1 MKKQNLFLFNVWG
14 NSKDKPYK
22 YVGWTQG
29 YGKGPKRWFSLGNE
43 RNLEK
48 INPNAIQII
57 KEKLKLFSN
66 LDDKNKVKTVLLD
79 SIKNSTII
87 EGSVSVGGELIEK
100 FIEKHNIFESL
111 PKSRH
116 KNMKE
121 IFNYLISKRITDPGS
136 IINAFDK
143 KDDYSIQINTSKNSF
158 YRLLDLVFESQNQL
172 LDSLNKM
179 VTSELG
185 KRDNE
190 FYFDS
195 STIYFETFERNGL
208 RIPSYS
214 KDAKFKEDQIVIGL
228 ACDKN
233 GIPFH
238 IKVFKG
244 NTGDSSTLIPF
255 VLDVESKYNIK
266 KMTIIADRGM
276 LTAANI
282 RFLES
287 KEYNFIISY
296 RPKVASQKF
305 KNYLL
310 DPSDYVDVS
319 ADFKYK
325 KEEFYSSYKNK
336 RYTENIRSRI
346 ITYSTK
352 RAIKDR
358 KAREEQIESF
368 IKKQNKDGFIEVN
381 KLFGKK
387 HKYFKQISNMK
398 FELDQSKIDKDKQF
412 DGYYVY
418 ETNIL
423 NLNVLDIV
431 EKYQKQ
437 PNIEDNFRSLKG
449 LLNIWPV
456 FLKIDEHFLAH
467 TLLCFISLVILKT
480 IIFKINKHITD
491 NKLFENSQLTEVGL
505 VTMLQKLRQRVEFNT
520 LDQQI
525 TFKNR
530 DGVPGDPD
538 IWNRYDFYFDILIN
552 R

>member
-14 NSKDKPYK
+14 SSKDKPYK
-22 YVGWTQG
+22 YVGWSQG

-66 LDDKNKVKTVLLD
+66 LDDKDKVKTVLLD
-79 SIKNSTII
+79 SIKNSAII
-87 EGSVSVGGELIEK
+87 EGSVFVGGELIEK

-143 KDDYSIQINTSKNSF
+143 KDDYSNQINTSKNSF

-179 VTSELG
+179 VISELG
-185 KRDNE
+185 ERGNE

-195 STIYFETFERNGL
+195 STIYFETFEIN
-208 RIPSYS
+208 
-214 KDAKFKEDQIVIGL
+214 DAKFQEHQIVVAL

-238 IKVFKG
+238 FKVFKG

-255 VLDVESKYNIK
+255 VLDVEFKYNIK
-266 KMTIIADRGM
+266 KMTIIADRGT
-276 LTAANI
+276 LTATNI
-282 RFLES
+282 RFVES

-296 RPKVASQKF
+296 HAKIGTQKF

-310 DPSDYVDVS
+310 DLNDYVDVN

-336 RYTENIRSRI
+336 RYSENIRRRI

-358 KAREEQIESF
+358 KAREEQIQSF

-387 HKYFKQISNMK
+387 PKYFKQISNMK

-412 DGYYVY
+412 DGYNVY
-418 ETNIL
+418 ETNML

-437 PNIEDNFRSLKG
+437 WNIEANFRSLKG
-449 LLNIWPV
+449 LLNIRPV
-456 FLKIDEHFLAH
+456 FLRIDEHILAH

-480 IIFKINKHITD
+480 IIFKINKHISD
-491 NKLFENSQLTEVGL
+491 NKLSENNQLTEVGL

-520 LDQQI
+520 LDQQMI
-525 TFKNR
+525 FKNR
-530 DGVPGDPD
+530 EGVPSDPD
-538 IWNRYDFYFDILIN
+538 IWNRYDFYFNILIN
-552 R
+552 H

>member
-1 MKKQNLFLFNVWG
+1 MKKQNLILFNVWG
-14 NSKDKPYK
+14 SSKDKPYK

-29 YGKGPKRWFSLGNE
+29 YSKGPKRWFSLGNE

-66 LDDKNKVKTVLLD
+66 LDDKDKVKTVLLD
-79 SIKNSTII
+79 SIKNSAII
-87 EGSVSVGGELIEK
+87 EGSVFVGGELIEK

-143 KDDYSIQINTSKNSF
+143 NDDYSNQINASKNSF
-158 YRLLDLVFESQNQL
+158 YKLLDLVFESQNQL

-179 VTSELG
+179 VISELG
-185 KRDNE
+185 QRGNE

-195 STIYFETFERNGL
+195 STIYFETFER
-208 RIPSYS
+208 
-214 KDAKFKEDQIVIGL
+214 KDAKFQEDQIVVAL

-238 IKVFKG
+238 FKVFKG
-244 NTGDSSTLIPF
+244 NTGNSSTLIPF
-255 VLDVESKYNIK
+255 VLDVEFKYNIK
-266 KMTIIADRGM
+266 KMIIIADRGT
-276 LTAANI
+276 LTATNI

-287 KEYNFIISY
+287 RNYNFIISY
-296 RPKVASQKF
+296 HPKVASQKF

-310 DPSDYVDVS
+310 DPSDYVDVN

-336 RYTENIRSRI
+336 RYTENIRRRI

-358 KAREEQIESF
+358 KAREEQIQSF
-368 IKKQNKDGFIEVN
+368 IKKQNKDGFIEID

-387 HKYFKQISNMK
+387 PKYFKQISNMK

-431 EKYQKQ
+431 EKYHKQ
-437 PNIEDNFRSLKG
+437 PNIEANFRSLKG
-449 LLNIWPV
+449 LLNIRPV
-456 FLKIDEHFLAH
+456 FLRIDEHILAH

-480 IIFKINKHITD
+480 IIFKINKHISD
-491 NKLFENSQLTEVGL
+491 NKLFENSRLTEVGL
-505 VTMLQKLRQRVEFNT
+505 VRMLQKLRQRVEFNT

-530 DGVPGDPD
+530 EGVPSDPN

>member
-1 MKKQNLFLFNVWG
+1 MFLFNVWG
-14 NSKDKPYK
+14 NSKDKLYK

-29 YGKGPKRWFSLGNE
+29 YGKGPKCWFSLGNLQT
-43 RNLEK
+43 LEK

-66 LDDKNKVKTVLLD
+66 LDDKDKVKAVLLD

-111 PKSRH
+111 PKSRY

-121 IFNYLISKRITDPGS
+121 IFNYLISKRITNPGS
-136 IINAFDK
+136 IINAFDEN
-143 KDDYSIQINTSKNSF
+143 DDYSNQINASKNSF

-179 VTSELG
+179 VISELG
-185 KRDNE
+185 QRDNE

-195 STIYFETFERNGL
+195 STIYFETFERSGL
-208 RIPSYS
+208 RIPGYS
-214 KDAKFKEDQIVIGL
+214 KDAKFKEDQIVISL

-238 IKVFKG
+238 IKFFKG
-244 NTGDSSTLIPF
+244 KTGDSSTLIPF
-255 VLDVESKYNIK
+255 VLDVESKYSIK
-266 KMTIIADRGM
+266 NMTIIADPGM

-282 RFLES
+282 RFIES
-287 KEYNFIISY
+287 KKYNFIISY
-296 RPKVASQKF
+296 HAKIGTQKF

-310 DPSDYVDVS
+310 DLNDYVDVN

-336 RYTENIRSRI
+336 RYSENIRRRI

-358 KAREEQIESF
+358 KAREEQIQNF
-368 IKKQNKDGFIEVN
+368 IKKQNKDGFIEAN

-387 HKYFKQISNMK
+387 PKYFREISNMK
-398 FELDQSKIDKDKQF
+398 FELEQSKIYKDKQF

-418 ETNIL
+418 ETNML

-431 EKYQKQ
+431 EKYKKQ
-437 PNIEDNFRSLKG
+437 SNIEANFRSLKG
-449 LLNIWPV
+449 LLNIQPV
-456 FLKIDEHFLAH
+456 FLKIDEHILAH
-467 TLLCFISLVILKT
+467 TLLCFISLVVLKT
-480 IIFKINKHITD
+480 IIFKINKHIID

-505 VTMLQKLRQRVEFNT
+505 ITMLQKLRQKVEFNT
-520 LDQQI
+520 LDQQMI
-525 TFKNR
+525 FKNR
-530 DGVPGDPD
+530 DGVPSDPNV
-538 IWNRYDFYFDILIN
+538 WNRYDFYLGILIN
-552 R
+552 K

>member
-14 NSKDKPYK
+14 SSKDKPYK
-22 YVGWTQG
+22 YVGWSQG

-66 LDDKNKVKTVLLD
+66 LDDKDKVKTVLLD
-79 SIKNSTII
+79 SIKNSAII
-87 EGSVSVGGELIEK
+87 EGSVFVGGELIEK

-143 KDDYSIQINTSKNSF
+143 KDDYSNQINTSKNSF

-179 VTSELG
+179 VISELG
-185 KRDNE
+185 ERENE

-195 STIYFETFERNGL
+195 STIYFETFEIN
-208 RIPSYS
+208 
-214 KDAKFKEDQIVIGL
+214 DAKFQEHQIVVAL

-238 IKVFKG
+238 FKVFKG

-255 VLDVESKYNIK
+255 VLDVEFKYNIK
-266 KMTIIADRGM
+266 KMTIIADRGT
-276 LTAANI
+276 LTATNI
-282 RFLES
+282 RFVES

-296 RPKVASQKF
+296 HAKIGTQKF

-310 DPSDYVDVS
+310 DLNDYVDVN

-336 RYTENIRSRI
+336 RYSENIRRRI

-358 KAREEQIESF
+358 KAREEQIQSF

-387 HKYFKQISNMK
+387 PKYFKQISNMK

-412 DGYYVY
+412 DGYNVY
-418 ETNIL
+418 ETNML

-437 PNIEDNFRSLKG
+437 WNIEAN
-449 LLNIWPV
+449 
-456 FLKIDEHFLAH
+456 
-467 TLLCFISLVILKT
+467 
-480 IIFKINKHITD
+480 
-491 NKLFENSQLTEVGL
+491 
-505 VTMLQKLRQRVEFNT
+505 
-520 LDQQI
+520 
-525 TFKNR
+525 
-530 DGVPGDPD
+530 
-538 IWNRYDFYFDILIN
+538 
-552 R
+552 

>member
-1 MKKQNLFLFNVWG
+1 MKKQNLILFNVWG
-14 NSKDKPYK
+14 SSKDKPYK
-22 YVGWTQG
+22 YVGWAQG

-48 INPNAIQII
+48 INPNAVQII

-66 LDDKNKVKTVLLD
+66 LDDKDKVKAVLLD
-79 SIKNSTII
+79 SIKNSAII
-87 EGSVSVGGELIEK
+87 EGSVFVGGELIEK

-121 IFNYLISKRITDPGS
+121 IFNYLISKRIADPGS

-143 KDDYSIQINTSKNSF
+143 KDDYPNQINTSKNSF

-179 VTSELG
+179 VISELG
-185 KRDNE
+185 ERNNE

-195 STIYFETFERNGL
+195 STIYFETFER
-208 RIPSYS
+208 
-214 KDAKFKEDQIVIGL
+214 KDAKFQEDQIVIAL

-238 IKVFKG
+238 FKVFKA
-244 NTGDSSTLIPF
+244 NTTDSSTLIPF

-266 KMTIIADRGM
+266 NMTIIADRGM
-276 LTAANI
+276 STAANI

-287 KEYNFIISY
+287 KDCNFIISY
-296 RPKVASQKF
+296 RAKVGTQKF

-310 DPSDYVDVS
+310 DPSNYVDVN

-336 RYTENIRSRI
+336 RYTENIRRRI

-352 RAIKDR
+352 RAIKDS
-358 KAREEQIESF
+358 KAREEQIQSF

-387 HKYFKQISNMK
+387 PKYFKQISNMK

-423 NLNVLDIV
+423 NLNVIDIV
-431 EKYQKQ
+431 EKYHKQ
-437 PNIEDNFRSLKG
+437 PNIEANFRSLKG
-449 LLNIWPV
+449 LLNIRPV
-456 FLKIDEHFLAH
+456 FLKMDEHILAH

-480 IIFKINKHITD
+480 IIFKINKHISD
-491 NKLFENSQLTEVGL
+491 NKLSENNQLTEIGL

-520 LDQQI
+520 LDQQMI
-525 TFKNR
+525 FKNR
-530 DGVPGDPD
+530 EGVASDPD

-552 R
+552 H

>member
-29 YGKGPKRWFSLGNE
+29 YSKGPKRWFSLGNE

-48 INPNAIQII
+48 INPNAVQII

-66 LDDKNKVKTVLLD
+66 LDDKDKVKAILLD
-79 SIKNSTII
+79 SIKNSSII
-87 EGSVSVGGELIEK
+87 EGSVVVGGELIEK

-136 IINAFDK
+136 IINVFDK
-143 KDDYSIQINTSKNSF
+143 KDDYSNQINTSKNSF
-158 YRLLDLVFESQNQL
+158 YRLLDLVFESKNQL
-172 LDSLNKM
+172 LDSVNKM
-179 VTSELG
+179 VISELG

-195 STIYFETFERNGL
+195 STIYFETFERSEL
-208 RIPSYS
+208 RIPGYS
-214 KDAKFKEDQIVIGL
+214 KDAKFKEDQIVIAL

-266 KMTIIADRGM
+266 NMTIIADRGM

-287 KEYNFIISY
+287 KKYNFIISY
-296 RPKVASQKF
+296 HPKVASQKF

-310 DPSDYVDVS
+310 DPSDYVDVNE
-319 ADFKYK
+319 DFKYK

-336 RYTENIRSRI
+336 RYTENIRRRI
-346 ITYSTK
+346 IAYSTK

-358 KAREEQIESF
+358 KAREEQIQNF
-368 IKKQNKDGFIEVN
+368 VKKQNKDGFIEAN

-387 HKYFKQISNMK
+387 PKYFREISNMK

-423 NLNVLDIV
+423 NSNVLDIV

-437 PNIEDNFRSLKG
+437 PNIEANFRSLKG
-449 LLNIWPV
+449 LLNIHPV
-456 FLKIDEHFLAH
+456 FLRIGEHILAH

-480 IIFKINKHITD
+480 MVFKINKHISD
-491 NKLFENSQLTEVGL
+491 NKLFESSQLTEVGL

-520 LDQQI
+520 LDQQMI
-525 TFKNR
+525 FKNR
-530 DGVPGDPD
+530 DGVPSDPN

-552 R
+552 K

>member
-1 MKKQNLFLFNVWG
+1 MKKQNLILFNVWG
-14 NSKDKPYK
+14 SSKDKPYK
-22 YVGWTQG
+22 YVGWSQG

-66 LDDKNKVKTVLLD
+66 LDDKDKVKSVLLD
-79 SIKNSTII
+79 SIKNSAII
-87 EGSVSVGGELIEK
+87 EGSVFVGGELIEK

-121 IFNYLISKRITDPGS
+121 IFNYLISKGITDPGS

-143 KDDYSIQINTSKNSF
+143 KDDYSNQINTSKNSL
-158 YRLLDLVFESQNQL
+158 YKLLDLVFESQNQL

-179 VTSELG
+179 VISELG
-185 KRDNE
+185 ERNNE

-195 STIYFETFERNGL
+195 STIYFETFEIN
-208 RIPSYS
+208 
-214 KDAKFKEDQIVIGL
+214 DAKFQEDQIVVAL

-238 IKVFKG
+238 FKVFKG
-244 NTGDSSTLIPF
+244 NTTDSSTLIPF

-266 KMTIIADRGM
+266 NMIIIADRGM

-296 RPKVASQKF
+296 RAKVASQKF

-310 DPSDYVDVS
+310 DPSDYVDVN

-336 RYTENIRSRI
+336 RYTENIRRRI

-358 KAREEQIESF
+358 KAREEQIQSF

-387 HKYFKQISNMK
+387 PKYFKEISNMK

-423 NLNVLDIV
+423 NSNVLDIV

-437 PNIEDNFRSLKG
+437 WNIEANFRSLKG
-449 LLNIWPV
+449 LLNIRPV
-456 FLKIDEHFLAH
+456 FLRIDEHILAH

-480 IIFKINKHITD
+480 IILKINKHISD
-491 NKLFENSQLTEVGL
+491 NKLFENNQLTEVGL

-530 DGVPGDPD
+530 EGVPSDPN

>member
-1 MKKQNLFLFNVWG
+1 MKKQNLFLFSVWG
-14 NSKDKPYK
+14 SSKDKPYK

-48 INPNAIQII
+48 INPNAVQII

-66 LDDKNKVKTVLLD
+66 LDDKDKVKAILLD
-79 SIKNSTII
+79 SIKNSSII
-87 EGSVSVGGELIEK
+87 EGSVVVGGELIEK

-143 KDDYSIQINTSKNSF
+143 KDDYSNQINTSKNSF
-158 YRLLDLVFESQNQL
+158 YKLLDLVFESQNQL

-179 VTSELG
+179 VISELG
-185 KRDNE
+185 ERDNE

-195 STIYFETFERNGL
+195 STIYFETFEIN
-208 RIPSYS
+208 
-214 KDAKFKEDQIVIGL
+214 DAKFQEDQIVVAL

-238 IKVFKG
+238 FKVFKG
-244 NTGDSSTLIPF
+244 NTGNSSILIPF

-266 KMTIIADRGM
+266 KMTIITDRGI
-276 LTAANI
+276 LTATNI

-287 KEYNFIISY
+287 RNYNFIISY
-296 RPKVASQKF
+296 HPKVASQKF

-310 DPSDYVDVS
+310 DPSDYVDVN

-336 RYTENIRSRI
+336 RYTENIRRRI
-346 ITYSTK
+346 IAYSTK

-358 KAREEQIESF
+358 KAREEQIQSF
-368 IKKQNKDGFIEVN
+368 IKKQNKDGFIEIN

-387 HKYFKQISNMK
+387 PKYFKQISNMK
-398 FELDQSKIDKDKQF
+398 FELDQSKIYKDKQF

-431 EKYQKQ
+431 EKYHKQ
-437 PNIEDNFRSLKG
+437 PNIEANFRSLKG
-449 LLNIWPV
+449 LLNIRPV
-456 FLKIDEHFLAH
+456 FLRIDEHILAH

-480 IIFKINKHITD
+480 IIFKINKHISD
-491 NKLFENSQLTEVGL
+491 NKLFENNQLTEIGL

-520 LDQQI
+520 LDQQMI
-525 TFKNR
+525 FKNR
-530 DGVPGDPD
+530 EGVPNDPN

>member
-14 NSKDKPYK
+14 SSKDKPYK

-29 YGKGPKRWFSLGNE
+29 YAKGPKRWFSLGNE

-66 LDDKNKVKTVLLD
+66 LDDKDKVKTILLD

-87 EGSVSVGGELIEK
+87 EGSVFVGGELIEK
-100 FIEKHNIFESL
+100 LIEKHNIFESL

-136 IINAFDK
+136 IINAFDE
-143 KDDYSIQINTSKNSF
+143 KDDYSNQINTSKNSF

-172 LDSLNKM
+172 LNSVNKM
-179 VTSELG
+179 VISELG
-185 KRDNE
+185 ERDNE

-195 STIYFETFERNGL
+195 STIYFETFERK
-208 RIPSYS
+208 IPGYS
-214 KDAKFKEDQIVIGL
+214 KNAKFKEDQIVIGL
-228 ACDKN
+228 AYDKN

-244 NTGDSSTLIPF
+244 NTTDSSTLIPF
-255 VLDVESKYNIK
+255 VLDIESKYNIK
-266 KMTIIADRGM
+266 NMTIIAVRGM
-276 LTAANI
+276 STAANI

-287 KEYNFIISY
+287 RNYNFIISY
-296 RPKVASQKF
+296 RPKVGSQKF

-310 DPSDYVDVS
+310 DPSDYVNVN

-336 RYTENIRSRI
+336 RYTENIRRRI

-358 KAREEQIESF
+358 KAREEQIQSF

-381 KLFGKK
+381 KLFGRKP
-387 HKYFKQISNMK
+387 KYFREISNMK

-437 PNIEDNFRSLKG
+437 QNIDTNFRSLKG
-449 LLNIWPV
+449 LLNIRPV
-456 FLKIDEHFLAH
+456 FLRIDEHILAH
-467 TLLCFISLVILKT
+467 TLLCFTSLVILKT
-480 IIFKINKHITD
+480 IIFKINKHISD
-491 NKLFENSQLTEVGL
+491 NKLFENSLLTEVGL

-520 LDQQI
+520 LEQQI
-525 TFKNR
+525 TFKSR
-530 DGVPGDPD
+530 DGVPSDPN
-538 IWNRYDFYFDILIN
+538 IWDRYDLYFDILIN
-552 R
+552 H

>member
-29 YGKGPKRWFSLGNE
+29 YSKGPKRWFSLGNE

-48 INPNAIQII
+48 INPNAVQII

-66 LDDKNKVKTVLLD
+66 LDDKDKVKAILLD
-79 SIKNSTII
+79 SIKNSSII
-87 EGSVSVGGELIEK
+87 EGSVVVGGELIEK

-143 KDDYSIQINTSKNSF
+143 KDDYSNQINTSKNSF
-158 YRLLDLVFESQNQL
+158 YRLLDLVFESKNQL
-172 LDSLNKM
+172 LDSVNKM
-179 VTSELG
+179 VISELG

-195 STIYFETFERNGL
+195 STIYFETFERSEL
-208 RIPSYS
+208 RIPGYS
-214 KDAKFKEDQIVIGL
+214 KDAKFKEDQIVIAL

-266 KMTIIADRGM
+266 NMTIIADRGM

-287 KEYNFIISY
+287 KKYNFIISY
-296 RPKVASQKF
+296 HPKVASQKF

-310 DPSDYVDVS
+310 DPSDYVDVNE
-319 ADFKYK
+319 DFKYK

-336 RYTENIRSRI
+336 RYTENIRRRI
-346 ITYSTK
+346 IAYSTK

-358 KAREEQIESF
+358 KAREEQIQNF
-368 IKKQNKDGFIEVN
+368 VKKQNKDGFIEAN

-387 HKYFKQISNMK
+387 PKYFREISNMK

-423 NLNVLDIV
+423 NSNVLDIV

-437 PNIEDNFRSLKG
+437 PNIEANVRSLKG
-449 LLNIWPV
+449 LLNIHPV
-456 FLKIDEHFLAH
+456 FLRIGEHILAH

-480 IIFKINKHITD
+480 MVFKINKHISD
-491 NKLFENSQLTEVGL
+491 NKLFESSQLTEVGL

-520 LDQQI
+520 LDQQMI
-525 TFKNR
+525 FKNR
-530 DGVPGDPD
+530 DGVPSDPN

-552 R
+552 K

>member
-14 NSKDKPYK
+14 SSKDKPYK
-22 YVGWTQG
+22 YVGWSQG

-66 LDDKNKVKTVLLD
+66 LDDKDKVKTVLLD
-79 SIKNSTII
+79 SIKNSAII
-87 EGSVSVGGELIEK
+87 EGSVFVGGELIEK

-143 KDDYSIQINTSKNSF
+143 KDDYSNQINTSKNSF

-179 VTSELG
+179 VISELG
-185 KRDNE
+185 ERNNE

-195 STIYFETFERNGL
+195 STIYFETFEIN
-208 RIPSYS
+208 
-214 KDAKFKEDQIVIGL
+214 DAKFQEHQIVVAL

-238 IKVFKG
+238 FKVFKG

-255 VLDVESKYNIK
+255 VLDVEFKYNIK
-266 KMTIIADRGM
+266 KMTIIADRGT
-276 LTAANI
+276 LTATNI
-282 RFLES
+282 RFVES

-296 RPKVASQKF
+296 HAKIGTQKF

-310 DPSDYVDVS
+310 DLNDYVDVN

-336 RYTENIRSRI
+336 RYSENIRRRI

-358 KAREEQIESF
+358 KAREEQIQSF

-387 HKYFKQISNMK
+387 PKYFKQISNMK

-412 DGYYVY
+412 DGYNVY
-418 ETNIL
+418 ETNML

-437 PNIEDNFRSLKG
+437 WNIEANFRSLKG
-449 LLNIWPV
+449 LLNIRPV
-456 FLKIDEHFLAH
+456 FLRIDEHILAH

-480 IIFKINKHITD
+480 IIFKINKHISD
-491 NKLFENSQLTEVGL
+491 NKLSENNQLTEVGL

-520 LDQQI
+520 LDQQMI
-525 TFKNR
+525 FKNR
-530 DGVPGDPD
+530 EGVPSDPD
-538 IWNRYDFYFDILIN
+538 IWNRYDFYFNILIN
-552 R
+552 H

>member
-29 YGKGPKRWFSLGNE
+29 YSKGPKRWFSLGNE

-48 INPNAIQII
+48 INPNAVQII

-66 LDDKNKVKTVLLD
+66 LDDKDKVKAILLD
-79 SIKNSTII
+79 SIKNSSII
-87 EGSVSVGGELIEK
+87 EGSVVVGGELIEK

-143 KDDYSIQINTSKNSF
+143 KDDYSNQINTSKNSF

-179 VTSELG
+179 VISELG
-185 KRDNE
+185 ERENE

-195 STIYFETFERNGL
+195 STIYFETFEIN
-208 RIPSYS
+208 
-214 KDAKFKEDQIVIGL
+214 DAKFQEHQIVVAL

-238 IKVFKG
+238 FKVFKG

-255 VLDVESKYNIK
+255 VLDVEFKYNIK
-266 KMTIIADRGM
+266 KMTIIADRGT
-276 LTAANI
+276 LTATNI
-282 RFLES
+282 RFVES

-296 RPKVASQKF
+296 HAKIGTQKF

-310 DPSDYVDVS
+310 DPSDYVDVNE
-319 ADFKYK
+319 DFKYK

-336 RYTENIRSRI
+336 RYTENIRRRI
-346 ITYSTK
+346 IAYSTK

-358 KAREEQIESF
+358 KAREEQIQNF
-368 IKKQNKDGFIEVN
+368 VKKQNKDGFIEAN

-387 HKYFKQISNMK
+387 PKYFREISNMK

-423 NLNVLDIV
+423 NSNVLDIV

-437 PNIEDNFRSLKG
+437 PNIEANFRSLKG
-449 LLNIWPV
+449 LLNIHPV
-456 FLKIDEHFLAH
+456 FLRIGEHILAH

-480 IIFKINKHITD
+480 MVFKINKHISD
-491 NKLFENSQLTEVGL
+491 NKLFESSQLTEVGL

-520 LDQQI
+520 LDQQMI
-525 TFKNR
+525 FKNR
-530 DGVPGDPD
+530 DGVPSDPN

-552 R
+552 K

>member
-1 MKKQNLFLFNVWG
+1 MKKQNLLLFNVWG
-14 NSKDKPYK
+14 SSKDKPYK

-29 YGKGPKRWFSLGNE
+29 YGKGAKRWFSLGNE

-48 INPNAIQII
+48 INPNAVQII

-66 LDDKNKVKTVLLD
+66 LDDKDKVKAVLLD
-79 SIKNSTII
+79 SIKNSAII
-87 EGSVSVGGELIEK
+87 EGSVFVGGELIEK
-100 FIEKHNIFESL
+100 LIEKHNIFESL
-111 PKSRH
+111 AKSRH

-143 KDDYSIQINTSKNSF
+143 KDDYSNQIKASKNSF

-172 LDSLNKM
+172 LNSVNKM
-179 VTSELG
+179 VISELG
-185 KRDNE
+185 ERGDE

-195 STIYFETFERNGL
+195 STIYFETFERK
-208 RIPSYS
+208 IPGYS
-214 KDAKFKEDQIVIGL
+214 KEAKFNEDQIVIGL

-244 NTGDSSTLIPF
+244 NTADSSTLIPF
-255 VLDVESKYNIK
+255 VLDIESKYNIK
-266 KMTIIADRGM
+266 NMTIIADRGM
-276 LTAANI
+276 STAANI

-287 KEYNFIISY
+287 RNYNFIISY
-296 RPKVASQKF
+296 RAKVGSQKF

-310 DPSDYVDVS
+310 DPSDYVDVN

-336 RYTENIRSRI
+336 IYTENIRRRI
-346 ITYSTK
+346 ITYSKK

-358 KAREEQIESF
+358 KAREEQIQSF

-387 HKYFKQISNMK
+387 PKYFKEISNMK

-423 NLNVLDIV
+423 NSNVLDIV

-437 PNIEDNFRSLKG
+437 WNIEANFRSLKG
-449 LLNIWPV
+449 LLNIRPV
-456 FLKIDEHFLAH
+456 FLRIDEHILAH

-480 IIFKINKHITD
+480 IIFKINKHISD
-491 NKLFENSQLTEVGL
+491 NKLFQNNQLTEVGL

-530 DGVPGDPD
+530 DGVPSDPN

>member
-29 YGKGPKRWFSLGNE
+29 YSKGPKRWFSLGNE

-48 INPNAIQII
+48 INPNAVQII

-66 LDDKNKVKTVLLD
+66 LDDKDKVKAILLD
-79 SIKNSTII
+79 SIKNSSII
-87 EGSVSVGGELIEK
+87 EGSVVVGGELIEK

-143 KDDYSIQINTSKNSF
+143 KDDYSNQINTSKNSF
-158 YRLLDLVFESQNQL
+158 YRLLDLVFESKNQL
-172 LDSLNKM
+172 LDSVNKM
-179 VTSELG
+179 VISELG

-195 STIYFETFERNGL
+195 STIYFETFERSEL
-208 RIPSYS
+208 RIPGYS
-214 KDAKFKEDQIVIGL
+214 KDAKFKEDQIVIAL

-266 KMTIIADRGM
+266 NMTIIADRGM

-287 KEYNFIISY
+287 KKYNFIISY
-296 RPKVASQKF
+296 HPKVASQKF

-310 DPSDYVDVS
+310 DPSDYVDVNE
-319 ADFKYK
+319 DFKYK

-336 RYTENIRSRI
+336 RYTENIRRRI
-346 ITYSTK
+346 IAYSTK

-358 KAREEQIESF
+358 KAREEQIQNF
-368 IKKQNKDGFIEVN
+368 VKKQNKDGFIEAN

-387 HKYFKQISNMK
+387 PKYFREISNMK

-423 NLNVLDIV
+423 NSNVLDIV

-437 PNIEDNFRSLKG
+437 PNIEANFRSLKG
-449 LLNIWPV
+449 LLNIHPV
-456 FLKIDEHFLAH
+456 FLRIGEHILAH

-480 IIFKINKHITD
+480 MVFKINKHISD
-491 NKLFENSQLTEVGL
+491 NKLFESSQLTEVGL

-520 LDQQI
+520 LDQQMI
-525 TFKNR
+525 FKNR
-530 DGVPGDPD
+530 DGVPSDPN

-552 R
+552 K

>member
-1 MKKQNLFLFNVWG
+1 MKKQNLILFNVWG
-14 NSKDKPYK
+14 SSKDKPYK
-22 YVGWTQG
+22 YVGWSQG

-66 LDDKNKVKTVLLD
+66 LDDKDKVKTVLLD
-79 SIKNSTII
+79 SIKNSAII
-87 EGSVSVGGELIEK
+87 EGSVFVGGELIEK

-121 IFNYLISKRITDPGS
+121 IFNYLILKRIADPGS

-143 KDDYSIQINTSKNSF
+143 KDDYSNQINTSKNSF
-158 YRLLDLVFESQNQL
+158 YKLLDLVFESQNQL

-179 VTSELG
+179 VISELG
-185 KRDNE
+185 ERNNE

-195 STIYFETFERNGL
+195 STIYFETFER
-208 RIPSYS
+208 
-214 KDAKFKEDQIVIGL
+214 KDAKFQEDQIVIAL

-238 IKVFKG
+238 IKVFKA
-244 NTGDSSTLIPF
+244 NTTDSSTLIPF

-266 KMTIIADRGM
+266 NMIIIADRGM

-296 RPKVASQKF
+296 RPKAGTQKF

-310 DPSDYVDVS
+310 DPSDYVDVN

-336 RYTENIRSRI
+336 RYTENIRRRI
-346 ITYSTK
+346 ITYNTK

-358 KAREEQIESF
+358 KAREEQIQSF

-387 HKYFKQISNMK
+387 PKYFKEISNMK

-418 ETNIL
+418 ETNML

-437 PNIEDNFRSLKG
+437 KNIEPNFRSLKG
-449 LLNIWPV
+449 LLNIRPV
-456 FLKIDEHFLAH
+456 FLAIDEHIVAH

-480 IIFKINKHITD
+480 IIFKINKHISD
-491 NKLFENSQLTEVGL
+491 NKLSENNRLTEVGL

-520 LDQQI
+520 LDQQMI
-525 TFKNR
+525 FKNR
-530 DGVPGDPD
+530 EGVPSDPD

-552 R
+552 H